1 MAVATGNLGRDR
13 LGRRHIA
20 IENRNP
26 SACGGEGAT
35 GRSADP
41 VPAAGDE
48 SDLSAEIF
56 RHLLNS
62 VAELHG
68 VRLAQALLRGEDLT
82 TAGAGDDP

>member
-1 MAVATGNLGRDR
+1 MIGNIEGICDGMAVATGNLGRDR
-13 LGRRHIA
+13 LSRRHIA
-20 IENRNP
+20 IENRHP
-26 SACGGEGAT
+26 RPRGSKGAA

-62 VAELHG
+62 VAELYAA
-68 VRLAQALLRGEDLT
+68 RLAQPLL
-82 TAGAGDDP
+82 